1 MYDKIKAFGLVV
13 LISASLFLT
22 YSIYRAEAQPILT
35 STSAI
40 VITSD
45 ANLPNGSLLQI
56 HLTVAYVNPAL
67 DFTSNNVLYRS
78 FLVNVTLPTTVT
90 QVKAAEITAIDN
102 QIPVMNALFGITLP
116 VPVNS
121 AIILKGDY

>member
-1 MYDKIKAFGLVV
+1 MHDKLKAFGLIALV
-13 LISASLFLT
+13 SAGLFLT
-22 YSIYRAEAQPILT
+22 YNIYRVEGQPILT

-40 VITSD
+40 VISSF
-45 ANLPNGSLLQI
+45 ASLPNGSLMQI
-56 HLTVAYVNPAL
+56 ALTVAYVNPAL